1 MLEKLN
7 LFNHCV
13 SKQCAT
19 ISSNSTVPI
28 SIEFET
34 LERFS
39 FLEYS
44 VDDIVKI
51 IRSLDQSKAGG
62 HYNIFFKSQYGNHYT
77 LFLET
82 VIKLSSSSKYGKRKA
97 NIIHVDKTSDKQLIT
112 NYRP

>member
-1 MLEKLN
+1 MEKLN
-7 LFNHCV
+7 FFNHFF
-13 SKQCAT
+13 SKQCT
-19 ISSNSTVPI
+19 TTSSNSTVPV
-28 SIEFET
+28 STEFET

-44 VDDIVKI
+44 VDDIVKV

-62 HYNIFFKSQYGNHYT
+62 HYNIYFKSQYRNHYT

-112 NYRP
+112 NDRL